1 MQFNERRSYVFCDPH
16 RFKVVDKVNISTT
29 KFLALLAVKFIDKI
43 LRIFLTPEEIEEL
56 EKQEIRRDTLEKA
69 RRSRRKADIP

>member
-1 MQFNERRSYVFCDPH
+1 MQ
-16 RFKVVDKVNISTT
+16 FKVVDKDNISTT